1 MTAKL
6 APLFVILLV
15 CATVGAQERHRLAP
29 PLHEAILGGM
39 DLVLRQEYAAAES
52 TFADLSRRFPRHP
65 AGYLYEAAVLQ
76 AQALDFG
83 TGVPR
88 PAFDSLLERGRNACE
103 ALPDPAWAKFFL
115 ATADGY
121 DAVAR
126 AERGDWLGGI
136 RKGLASASAFEA
148 LVAADSGFIDA
159 YAGVGTYLYWRSRKT
174 AFLRWLPFVSDDRE
188 QGITLLARCAREGT
202 YNRFAAVSSLVSL
215 FLDREAYRE
224 AETWSRIGLQTYPDN
239 RVFLWGLA
247 TALDRQHRPAEAV
260 GIYETLRTSICSSH
274 SPNPYNEIV
283 CRLNL
288 ARCAIASGQ
297 RALARPELSALLQY
311 EHAAFTDD
319 YRSRAQEKFDEAR
332 RLLESL

>member
-1 MTAKL
+1 MRGT
-6 APLFVILLV
+6 
-15 CATVGAQERHRLAP
+15 
-29 PLHEAILGGM
+29 
-39 DLVLRQEYAAAES
+39 DLILRQEYASAES
-52 TFADLSRRFPRHP
+52 TFADLRRRFPCHP

-83 TGVPR
+83 TFVPR
-88 PAFDSLLERGRNACE
+88 PAFDSLLERGRDACT
-103 ALPDPAWAKFFL
+103 ALPDPEWTQYFL

-136 RKGLASASAFEA
+136 RKGLASASVFED

-174 AFLRWLPFVSDDRE
+174 AFLRWLPFVADDRAE
-188 QGITLLARCAREGT
+188 GIALLERCAREGT

-215 FLDREAYRE
+215 FLDREAYPD

-247 TALDRQHRPAEAV
+247 TALDREHRSAEAV
-260 GIYETLRTSICSSH
+260 GAYRTLLASILSSH

-288 ARCAIASGQ
+288 ARCAIASQ
-297 RALARPELSALLQY
+297 QPDSVRPELTAVLRY
-311 EHAAFTDD
+311 EHFAFPDA
-319 YRSRAQEKFDEAR
+319 YRSRAQQKFDDAR
-332 RLLESL
+332 RLLESR